1 MENNF
6 FVGIVHHKKRMFKP
20 EYSEKVVLYKIADKY
35 YIDLVRDIIY
45 SNNCEEKDYVDES
58 SLISTD
64 ISIYKEDYQ
73 YLLSKHNSG
82 VMIRKKKKINFK

>member
-20 EYSEKVVLYKIADKY
+20 EYSEKVVLYKATDNY
-35 YIDLVRDIIY
+35 YIDLIRDVIY
-45 SNNCEEKDYVDES
+45 STNNEEKDYVVGS
-58 SLISTD
+58 SLIPTD
-64 ISIYKEDYQ
+64 ISMYKEDYQ

-82 VMIRKKKKINFK
+82 VMVKKKKRINFR